1 MNAVTY
7 TNSIGT
13 YTVQGRRLGV
23 SPNFEAKA
31 YATKDKKRT
40 RELQKRA
47 YLVKNLA

>member
-1 MNAVTY
+1 MNAAIY

-31 YATKDKKRT
+31 SK
-40 RELQKRA
+40 
-47 YLVKNLA
+47 V